1 MAEDLHSGLWTRRP
15 SLPPAGLTAGHSGA
29 SLKND
34 NSEVRSAD
42 SEGLWGMP
50 VSGKLPR
57 PDTFIGSIGT
67 GHIIAGRYRIKR
79 MIARGGMGVVY
90 LAEHIELGRL
100 VALKILKHQHDPDN
114 TGAFQ
119 ERFTLEARTL
129 GSLDHPNI
137 VTLFDYGRTED
148 SRYFLALEFID
159 GPRFTDLIQERR
171 LAPERAVRLLL
182 QVCRALRYSHRR
194 GVIHRDLKP
203 SNLLIQTDDE
213 GRENVKVV
221 DFGLVKVLEDD
232 QSLTQAGLILGS
244 PHCMSPEQ
252 VKGLSVDERTDLYA
266 IGVLLFR
273 AVTGSWPF
281 HGESSTATMIAHIN
295 EPPPSFAEVAGE
307 LMVPPGLEEIVHRCL
322 AKAPADRYPDV
333 GALIQ
338 ALQLCLSVPSEEYP
352 STTPLSAASLHSPA
366 AISNLVALPQ
376 VRSKRPLLILGALVA
391 VVLVGLSG
399 WGISQMMVPEA
410 ATVTVTPDPAAA
422 VPEVLVEEGVPDAV
436 LPEEPLTEHVPEEAL
451 TEPVPPVVTRPP
463 PRTVAEPKPASN
475 TPNAQGSGSNSVDA
489 PSENPEEDGSTPDGY
504 MGLPDDFDF

>member
-1 MAEDLHSGLWTRRP
+1 MPEELRSGLRTWSTPLP
-15 SLPPAGLTAGHSGA
+15 SAGQTAGHPGA
-29 SLKND
+29 TLKND
-34 NSEVRSAD
+34 NDDVRSVD
-42 SEGLWGMP
+42 SGGLCGGA

-57 PDTFIGSIGT
+57 PDSFRSPIGT
-67 GHIIAGRYRIKR
+67 GSVIAGRYRIMR

-100 VALKILKHQHDPDN
+100 VALKILKPQHDPDN

-159 GPRFTDLIQERR
+159 GPRFTDIIRERF

-252 VKGLSVDERTDLYA
+252 VKGLSVDERTDIYA

-281 HGESSTATMIAHIN
+281 HGENSTATMIAHIN
-295 EPPPSFAEVAGE
+295 EPIPRFAAAADE
-307 LMVPPGLEEIVHRCL
+307 LMVPPGLEAVVHRCL
-322 AKAPADRYPDV
+322 EKEPENRYPEV
-333 GALIQ
+333 GALMQ
-338 ALQLCLSVPSEEYP
+338 ALQLCLGISSEEYH
-352 STTPLSAASLHSPA
+352 STTQLSAASLHSPHA
-366 AISNLVALPQ
+366 APSPVEGRQ
-376 VRSKRPLLILGALVA
+376 GRSSRPMLILGMLV
-391 VVLVGLSG
+391 LIMLFGFGG
-399 WGISQMMVPEA
+399 WGIRQIM
-410 ATVTVTPDPAAA
+410 
-422 VPEVLVEEGVPDAV
+422 LPDADATTAMPQAPIPKVAPVIDEGAV
-436 LPEEPLTEHVPEEAL
+436 LGWPPEERIAE
-451 TEPVPPVVTRPP
+451 EPVKEPASPVVTTARPP
-463 PRTVAEPKPASN
+463 TIAKPTPEPS
-475 TPNAQGSGSNSVDA
+475 TPNEQGSGSDSVNT
-489 PSENPEEDGSTPDGY
+489 PSEKPEEDDSIPDGY